1 MSAAVRV
8 PPPAAGEFAPFYAGY
23 VEAATAAAGGE
34 DIVALLERQ
43 VGDIRA
49 VLDGLGE
56 ARGGHRYAPGKW
68 SVKEV
73 AGHMADA
80 ERVFSYRA
88 MRAARG
94 DETPLPGF
102 DENAWVAAAGF
113 DRRPLRELVEDLV
126 AARASSVRLF
136 AGLDAAAFA
145 RRGVANGQPFT
156 VRAAAYIV
164 AGHVA
169 HHLRILRERYDRA
182 GA

>member
-1 MSAAVRV
+1 MSAVVRV
-8 PPPAAGEFAPFYAGY
+8 PPPGAGEFAPFYAGY
-23 VEAATAAAGGE
+23 VEAATAAAGE
-34 DIVALLERQ
+34 DVVSLLDRQ
-43 VGDIRA
+43 IADIRA
-49 VLDGLGE
+49 VFDGFGE
-56 ARGGHRYAPGKW
+56 ARGGHRYAAGKW

-73 AGHMADA
+73 AGHMTDA

-102 DENAWVAAAGF
+102 DENAWVAAADF

-136 AGLDAAAFA
+136 AGLDAASFA

-156 VRAAAYIV
+156 VRAATYIV

-169 HHLRILRERYDRA
+169 HHLRILRERYGRA